1 MAMRQALPIEAVRA
15 ASYRIP
21 TDAPESDGTLQW
33 QASTLVVVHCTGGGN
48 SGIGYTYGPRATE
61 ILIEEE
67 LAPVVEGQDAFATR
81 GRWLDLCGAVRNTGS
96 TGLAAKAISAL
107 DTAIWDLKARSL
119 GLPLTALLGGV
130 RRGVPV
136 YGSGGFTS
144 YAADR
149 LQSQLVGWAEA
160 GLAAVKIKVGRHPQ
174 EDLPRVRAARQAVGD
189 RVALMVDANGGYDL
203 KQALAM
209 GGRFADYGVSWFEEL
224 VSSDDLRGL
233 RLLRE
238 RLPAGMEVSAG
249 EYGFDI
255 ADFHRLLAAGAV
267 DVLQVDATRC
277 GGVTGFLSAAELA
290 WAYRIPLSTHT
301 APFLHVPLACATAR
315 IRHVELFHDHWR
327 AERLVFSGGPTLTGG
342 QLEWDSAAAGL
353 GIEVGHSRAAPYRLG
368 GEAT

>member
-1 MAMRQALPIEAVRA
+1 MTMQQGPLIESVHA
-15 ASYRIP
+15 ASYRVP

-33 QASTLVVVHCTGGGN
+33 QATTLVVVWCSGGGHT
-48 SGIGYTYGPRATE
+48 GVGYTYGPRATE
-61 ILIEEE
+61 VLVEEE
-67 LAPVVEGQDAFATR
+67 LAAVVRGRDAFSTR
-81 GRWLDLCGAVRNTGS
+81 ARWLDLCAAVRNVGS
-96 TGLAAKAISAL
+96 AGLAAKAISAI

-119 GLPLTALLGGV
+119 GLSLTALLGGV
-130 RRGVPV
+130 RRRVPA

-160 GLAAVKIKVGRHPQ
+160 GLGAVKIKLGRHPE
-174 EDLPRVRAARQAVGD
+174 EDVPRVRMARQAVGD
-189 RVALMVDANGGYDL
+189 RISLMVDANGGYDV

-209 GGRFADYGVSWFEEL
+209 GRRFAEYGVSWFEEP

-233 RLLRE
+233 RFLRE

-249 EYGFDI
+249 EYGFDTGHL
-255 ADFHRLLAAGAV
+255 HRLLTAGAV

-290 WAYRIPLSTHT
+290 WTYRIPLSTHT
-301 APFLHVPLACATAR
+301 APFLHVPLACAAAR
-315 IRHVELFHDHWR
+315 CRHVELFHDHWR
-327 AERLVFSGGPTLTGG
+327 VERMVFSGGPVLTGG
-342 QLEWDSAAAGL
+342 QLASEGAADGL
-353 GIEVGHSRAAPYRLG
+353 GIGIEPLRADRYRLA